1 MDLFFSLNLSLL
13 YSDTLGYLQLILSLE
28 EG

>member
-1 MDLFFSLNLSLL
+1 MDFFRSLNLSLL